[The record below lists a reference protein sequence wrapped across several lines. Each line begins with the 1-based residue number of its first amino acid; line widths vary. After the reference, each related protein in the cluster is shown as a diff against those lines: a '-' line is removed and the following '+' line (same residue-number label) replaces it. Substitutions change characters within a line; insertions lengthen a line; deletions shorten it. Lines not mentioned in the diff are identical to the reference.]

1 MALDDSVESFLDELQ
16 EKETATQEKN
26 YDKPLYKKWFR
37 SKTQSGFLSIR
48 PWFQGMK
55 FAIDIGKTS
64 SEGKLESS
72 TACFVDAVDFA
83 AYLKAI
89 TTGTA
94 VLNFPENARLGT
106 TTNESFVSY
115 GGAIINNQPVS
126 RIFKCQYWT
135 SNDVVD
141 QNAFIWKSGHFK
153 ARKSDSGAFIPD
165 MKSPLSVDS
174 IKVTRTE
181 IVSISYLLD
190 LCLQSHVS
198 NNVDWYEV

>member
-1 MALDDSVESFLDELQ
+1 MSFEDSVEEFLDSLE
-16 EKETATQEKN
+16 EKPVQDKVN
-26 YDKPLYKKWFR
+26 YESPLYKKWFR
-37 SKTQSGFLSIR
+37 SKTQSGFISIR

-55 FAIDIGKTS
+55 FSVDIGKTS
-64 SEGKLESS
+64 SDGKLESS

-83 AYLKAI
+83 AYLKSI
-89 TTGTA
+89 INGTA
-94 VLNFPENARLGT
+94 LNNFPANDRAGT
-106 TTNESFVSY
+106 AHPESFVSY
-115 GGAIINNQPVS
+115 GGAIINSNPVS

-135 SNDVVD
+135 SNDAID
-141 QNAFIWKSGHFK
+141 TSAFIWKSGHFK

-174 IKVTRTE
+174 IKVTRQE

-198 NNVDWYEV
+198 NNIDWYEV